1 MARAVALI
9 SGGLDSLLAAKI
21 VIDQG
26 VHVEGLNFIIG
37 FEGKNNPTVK
47 VAEQLGIKLHV
58 IDITDEF
65 KEVLANPKHGYGMRL
80 NPCLDC
86 KILMVKKAKQWLEQN
101 GFDFMITGEI
111 VGQRPK
117 SQRRDT
123 MRVVIKESGTEN
135 LLLRPLCVKNSPLPL
150 PEQKGWINREL
161 LYNFNGR
168 SRKPQIELAKQLG
181 IINYPQPAGGCL
193 LTDKN
198 FCDRLL
204 DLWRYR
210 GKKDYSKIDLDL
222 LKIGRHL
229 CPKSNFKIILGR
241 NEAENNVLEKYC
253 KNFTHL
259 YPLSHL
265 GPLAILQGDFSNQ
278 DINLAARIVARFSK
292 GREAK
297 QVQVQVVTSNS
308 DTQIIDVKPISA
320 NEIPREWYVWKR
332 GLAAESNACV

>member
-1 MARAVALI
+1 MIRAVALI

-21 VIDQG
+21 VVNQG

-37 FEGKNNPTVK
+37 FEGKNNPAIK
-47 VAEQLGIKLHV
+47 VAEQLRIKLHV
-58 IDITDEF
+58 IDIVDEF
-65 KEVLANPKHGYGMRL
+65 KTIMANPKHGYGARL

-86 KILMVKKAKQWLEQN
+86 KILMIKKAKQWLKQN
-101 GFDFMITGEI
+101 KFDFIITGEV

-123 MRVVIKESGTEN
+123 MSVVIKESGTEN
-135 LLLRPLCVKNSPLPL
+135 LLLRPLCAKNSPLTL
-150 PEQKGWINREL
+150 PEQKRWVKREL
-161 LYNFNGR
+161 LYSFNGR
-168 SRKPQIELAKQLG
+168 SRKPQIELANQLG
-181 IINYPQPAGGCL
+181 ITNYSQPAGGCL

-204 DLWRYR
+204 DLWQYR
-210 GKKDYSKIDLDL
+210 GTKDYSKTDLDL

-229 CPKSNFKIILGR
+229 RPKSNFKIVIGR

-253 KNFTHL
+253 KSFTHL

-265 GPLAILQGDFSNQ
+265 GPLAVLHGDFSSE

-297 QVQVQVVTSNS
+297 QVQVQVVASKGDS
-308 DTQIIDVKPISA
+308 QIINVELISA
-320 NEIPREWYVWKR
+320 NEIPKEWYI
-332 GLAAESNACV
+332 

>member
-1 MARAVALI
+1 MARAVVLI

-37 FEGKNNPTVK
+37 FEDKNNPAVK

-58 IDITDEF
+58 IDIIDEF
-65 KEVLANPKHGYGMRL
+65 KTIIANPRHGYGTCL

-86 KILMVKKAKQWLEQN
+86 KILMIKKAKQWLEQN
-101 GFDFMITGEI
+101 GFDFIITGEV

-123 MRVVIKESGTEN
+123 MLIVAKESGAED
-135 LLLRPLCVKNSPLPL
+135 LLLRPLCAKNSPLTL
-150 PEQKGWINREL
+150 PEHKGWVKREL
-161 LYNFNGR
+161 LYSFNGR

-193 LTDKN
+193 LTDRN

-210 GKKDYSKIDLDL
+210 GAKDYSKTDLDL

-229 CPKSNFKIILGR
+229 RPKDNFKIIVGR
-241 NEAENNVLEKYC
+241 NEIENKVLEKHC
-253 KNFTHL
+253 KGYTHL

-265 GPLAILQGDFSNQ
+265 GPLAILHGDFSSN

-297 QVQVQVVTSNS
+297 QVQIQV
-308 DTQIIDVKPISA
+308 IISEDDSQVISIEPISA
-320 NEIPREWYVWKR
+320 DKIPKEWYV
-332 GLAAESNACV
+332 